1 MAVGAVVHGQATRVF
16 LAETQSRAEGTLQ
29 LATTALEGYLERFD
43 RLPPLLARQE
53 AILDLLARPDD
64 PEVIDAAN
72 RFLQEVTGVLGA
84 SDIYVMDA
92 TGLTRAAS
100 NFDQPH
106 SFVGGNF
113 AFRPYFSDAV
123 SSGAGRFYA
132 LGTTSL
138 KRGFYFGAPVLEGD
152 RVRGVVAIKIDVD
165 SVESAWMGTDY
176 HVVVTDPQGVVF
188 LASNPDWR
196 FGRTLPMTPEGQSML
211 AATRRYADA
220 TLFDIPLERDS
231 TVGGPT
237 LWRIGAEGQDSREY
251 LLADVAMPDADWTLK
266 VLQSTAPART
276 QALIVTAGS
285 VLALALL
292 GMVVAVVLQRRARL
306 RDLLVMQA
314 AAQTQLE
321 TRVTERTRELAVVNE
336 ALGAEVAE
344 RRQAEA
350 NLRRAQ
356 DDLVQAAKLAAL
368 GQMSAALGHE
378 VNQPLGALRTY
389 AENAIMLLEKDRLP
403 EARTALE
410 RILAMAD
417 RINAI
422 AKRLHTFGRRPG
434 AQLVPVDVADTVE
447 AAREIAGPRLRQIG
461 VDLSVDIAPGLA
473 FVRAGPVR
481 LQQVLVNLLTNAA
494 DAVTGCA
501 ERRVRISAQADGATV
516 VLRVEDSGP
525 GVAPEI
531 TARIFDPFFSTKG
544 IGNGLG
550 LGLSI
555 TYNIVKDF
563 DGEIALVPGSMGGA
577 AFEVRLRSAEPA
589 EGSGEAPVLPPQAT
603 AAE

>member
-53 AILDLLARPDD
+53 AIHDLLARPDD

-196 FGRTLPMTPEGQSML
+196 FGRTLSMTPEGQSML

-285 VLALALL
+285 RSGAGAS
-292 GMVVAVVLQRRARL
+292 GDGRGGRAAAPGPAARPAGVAGRRATAPRSAG
-306 RDLLVMQA
+306 RG
-314 AAQTQLE
+314 THP
-321 TRVTERTRELAVVNE
+321 RTGRGQP
-336 ALGAEVAE
+336 GAGG
-344 RRQAEA
+344 RGR
-350 NLRRAQ
+350 
-356 DDLVQAAKLAAL
+356 
-368 GQMSAALGHE
+368 
-378 VNQPLGALRTY
+378 
-389 AENAIMLLEKDRLP
+389 
-403 EARTALE
+403 RTAP
-410 RILAMAD
+410 
-417 RINAI
+417 
-422 AKRLHTFGRRPG
+422 GRGQPAPGAGRPG
-434 AQLVPVDVADTVE
+434 TGGQAGRAGADVG
-447 AAREIAGPRLRQIG
+447 GPR
-461 VDLSVDIAPGLA
+461 A
-473 FVRAGPVR
+473 
-481 LQQVLVNLLTNAA
+481 
-494 DAVTGCA
+494 
-501 ERRVRISAQADGATV
+501 
-516 VLRVEDSGP
+516 
-525 GVAPEI
+525 
-531 TARIFDPFFSTKG
+531 
-544 IGNGLG
+544 
-550 LGLSI
+550 
-555 TYNIVKDF
+555 
-563 DGEIALVPGSMGGA
+563 
-577 AFEVRLRSAEPA
+577 
-589 EGSGEAPVLPPQAT
+589 
-603 AAE
+603 